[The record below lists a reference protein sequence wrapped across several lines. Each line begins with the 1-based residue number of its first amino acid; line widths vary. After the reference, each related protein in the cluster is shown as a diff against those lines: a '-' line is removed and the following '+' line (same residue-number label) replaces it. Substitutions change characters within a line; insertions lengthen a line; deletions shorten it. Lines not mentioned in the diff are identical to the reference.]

1 MTKIDK
7 EAKIK
12 KYIVE
17 KSKDA
22 IEWKNIIRIKD
33 VEVSS

>member
-12 KYIVE
+12 KAIVE
-17 KSKDA
+17 KNRDA
-22 IEWKNIIRIKD
+22 SEGNNLITFKNL
-33 VEVSS
+33 